1 MYKAKQRPQ
10 PFLYKISCICMYIT
24 FFPISYFKDK
34 TLYTFLTV
42 KAQLEHEHNMNMTN
56 AKHSLQRFYYEIS
69 LLLILLIFELKHI
82 YRC

>member
-10 PFLYKISCICMYIT
+10 PFLYKISCIYMYIT
-24 FFPISYFKDK
+24 FFSISYFKDK

-56 AKHSLQRFYYEIS
+56 AKHSPQRFYYEIS
-69 LLLILLIFELKHI
+69 LL
-82 YRC
+82 

>member
-1 MYKAKQRPQ
+1 
-10 PFLYKISCICMYIT
+10 MYIT
-24 FFPISYFKDK
+24 FFSISYFKDK

-42 KAQLEHEHNMNMTN
+42 KAHLEHEHNMNMTN

-82 YRC
+82 FRC

>member
-10 PFLYKISCICMYIT
+10 PFLYKISCIYMYIT
-24 FFPISYFKDK
+24 FFSISYFKDK

-42 KAQLEHEHNMNMTN
+42 KAQLEHERNMNMTN

>member
-1 MYKAKQRPQ
+1 
-10 PFLYKISCICMYIT
+10 MYIT
-24 FFPISYFKDK
+24 FFSISYFKDK

-69 LLLILLIFELKHI
+69 INII
-82 YRC
+82 NI

>member
-1 MYKAKQRPQ
+1 
-10 PFLYKISCICMYIT
+10 MYIT
-24 FFPISYFKDK
+24 FFSISYFKDK
-34 TLYTFLTV
+34 TLYTILTV
-42 KAQLEHEHNMNMTN
+42 KAQLEHERNMNMTN

>member
-10 PFLYKISCICMYIT
+10 PFLYKISCIYMYIT
-24 FFPISYFKDK
+24 FFSISYFKDK

>member
-1 MYKAKQRPQ
+1 
-10 PFLYKISCICMYIT
+10 MYIT
-24 FFPISYFKDK
+24 FFSISYFKDK

-42 KAQLEHEHNMNMTN
+42 KAQLEHDHNINMNMTN

>member
-1 MYKAKQRPQ
+1 
-10 PFLYKISCICMYIT
+10 MYIT

-42 KAQLEHEHNMNMTN
+42 KAQLEHNMNMTN

-69 LLLILLIFELKHI
+69 LLLIL
-82 YRC
+82 

>member
-1 MYKAKQRPQ
+1 
-10 PFLYKISCICMYIT
+10 MYIT
-24 FFPISYFKDK
+24 LSSVSYFKDK

-42 KAQLEHEHNMNMTN
+42 KAQLEHERNMNMTN